1 MENKTLENMRYC
13 VEPVHPMAV
22 KLYSDL
28 VAIYKFVKDNY
39 QKDIDAAFDRASQ
52 QIGFVVTTT
61 VPVMLEVGEGG
72 AIKSLVM
79 GSESLKNTPF
89 EKEIT
94 AVFDVKKKGENK
106 INVSAGV
113 YNLALF
119 WYDAVKLKLR
129 TDWMEPA
136 QPVYQLQSELMG
148 MRQSPQSAQA
158 MSQAIR
164 SQHWMEPVHHMPW
177 MEPVHPHTPWTEPVH
192 HMPWMEPVHPHTPWT
207 EPVHHMPWME
217 PVHPHT
223 PWMEPVHYPGCRP
236 WLEPAHPVFQ
246 TAADF
251 QKAVEATA
259 TAKTF
264 EHTEPVQ
271 YLNRMSQIIQE
282 KSLLVSAIDEVYPEL
297 KLGERLNKAQYAMS
311 PTLPL
316 PPPRAA
322 AWPGVR
328 EPAHMM
334 AAAQFASPQPSPWS
348 MAMAEI
354 AQVLERYGP
363 RPEPWKDQFLSE
375 VASVLGKYSYG
386 MINPQPLPP
395 GAAAWP
401 GVREPAHMMAHQ
413 WASEPLPNPWR
424 QAMSEVAQ
432 VTERYKPSPDPW
444 KDQFLSEIA
453 SVMGKYSYGMLNPQ
467 PLPPSAAWPGVR
479 EPAHMMVPQ
488 RAHNPN
494 PSPWLRMPFPGVKE
508 PVHQMMT
515 HPWWSSDPAQMAAM
529 QPQMPQQ
536 MLSDMAAVM
545 RRYGF
550 QI

>member
-1 MENKTLENMRYC
+1 MEKKTMENKTLENMRYC

-22 KLYSDL
+22 RLYSDL
-28 VAIYKFVKDNY
+28 VTINKFVKDNY

-61 VPVMLEVGEGG
+61 VPVMLEVGDGG

-94 AVFDVKKKGENK
+94 AVFDLKKKGEKK

-119 WYDAVKLKLR
+119 WYDAVKLRLR

-164 SQHWMEPVHHMPW
+164 SQPW
-177 MEPVHPHTPWTEPVH
+177 MEPVHTHTPWTEPVH
-192 HMPWMEPVHPHTPWT
+192 HMPWMEPVHPT
-207 EPVHHMPWME
+207 
-217 PVHPHT
+217 T
-223 PWMEPVHYPGCRP
+223 PWMEPVHYPVCRPWQEPAHPPTPWMEPVHFPGCRP

-246 TAADF
+246 TAADLK
-251 QKAVEATA
+251 KAGE
-259 TAKTF
+259 AKTEEAKRF

-271 YLNRMSQIIQE
+271 YLNRVNQIIQE
-282 KSLLVSAIDEVYPEL
+282 RSILVSAIDEVYPEL

-316 PPPRAA
+316 PPPRAV
-322 AWPGVR
+322 WPGVR

-334 AAAQFASPQPSPWS
+334 AAT
-348 MAMAEI
+348 
-354 AQVLERYGP
+354 
-363 RPEPWKDQFLSE
+363 
-375 VASVLGKYSYG
+375 
-386 MINPQPLPP
+386 
-395 GAAAWP
+395 
-401 GVREPAHMMAHQ
+401 Q
-413 WASEPLPNPWR
+413 WASGPQPQPWR
-424 QAMSEVAQ
+424 QAMSEIAQ
-432 VTERYKPSPDPW
+432 VLGRHGPSPEPW
-444 KDQFLSEIA
+444 KDQLLSEIA
-453 SVMGKYSYGMLNPQ
+453 SVMGKYSFVMG
-467 PLPPSAAWPGVR
+467 PGV
-479 EPAHMMVPQ
+479 
-488 RAHNPN
+488 
-494 PSPWLRMPFPGVKE
+494 PWRQMNFPGVKE
-508 PVHQMMT
+508 PAHPMMT
-515 HPWWSSDPAQMAAM
+515 HPWWSSDPAQMAAV

-536 MLSDMAAVM
+536 MLSEMAEVM
-545 RRYGF
+545 RKYGF

>member
-22 KLYSDL
+22 RLYSDL
-28 VAIYKFVKDNY
+28 VTIYRFVKDNY

-94 AVFDVKKKGENK
+94 AVFDLKKKGANK
-106 INVSAGV
+106 IDVSAGV

-119 WYDAVKLKLR
+119 WYDAVKLRLR

-158 MSQAIR
+158 MSQAMR
-164 SQHWMEPVHHMPW
+164 SQHWM
-177 MEPVHPHTPWTEPVH
+177 EPVH

-271 YLNRMSQIIQE
+271 YLNRVSQIIQE

-297 KLGERLNKAQYAMS
+297 KLAERLNKAQYAMS

-316 PPPRAA
+316 PPPR

-348 MAMAEI
+348 MAMSEI
-354 AQVLERYGP
+354 AQVLQRYQP
-363 RPEPWKDQFLSE
+363 TPVPWRDQFLSE
-375 VASVLGKYSYG
+375 IANVMARFSYA
-386 MINPQPLPP
+386 MLNPQPLPP
-395 GAAAWP
+395 GAAEWP
-401 GVREPAHMMAHQ
+401 GVREPAHMMAAAHL
-413 WASEPLPNPWR
+413 ASDPNPSPWR
-424 QAMSEVAQ
+424 QA
-432 VTERYKPSPDPW
+432 
-444 KDQFLSEIA
+444 FF
-453 SVMGKYSYGMLNPQ
+453 
-467 PLPPSAAWPGVR
+467 PGVR
-479 EPAHMMVPQ
+479 EPAHAMAA
-488 RAHNPN
+488 AHLASNPN
-494 PSPWLRMPFPGVKE
+494 PSPWFRMPFPGVKE
-508 PVHQMMT
+508 PVHQMMAN
-515 HPWWSSDPAQMAAM
+515 PWWSSDPAQMAAM

-545 RRYGF
+545 RKYGF

>member
-1 MENKTLENMRYC
+1 MENKTMENKTLENMRYC

-22 KLYSDL
+22 RLYSDL
-28 VAIYKFVKDNY
+28 VTIYKFVKDNY

-61 VPVMLEVGEGG
+61 VPVMLEVGDGG

-94 AVFDVKKKGENK
+94 AVFDLKKKGEKK

-119 WYDAVKLKLR
+119 WYDAVKLRLR

-164 SQHWMEPVHHMPW
+164 SQPW
-177 MEPVHPHTPWTEPVH
+177 MEPVHT
-192 HMPWMEPVHPHTPWT
+192 HTPWT

-246 TAADF
+246 TAEDF

-271 YLNRMSQIIQE
+271 YLNRVSQIIQE

-297 KLGERLNKAQYAMS
+297 KLAERLNKAQYAMS

-316 PPPRAA
+316 PPPRAV
-322 AWPGVR
+322 WPGVR

-334 AAAQFASPQPSPWS
+334 TASQWASSPRPEPW
-348 MAMAEI
+348 MQIMAEI
-354 AQVLERYGP
+354 AQVIERYGP
-363 RPEPWKDQFLSE
+363 TPEPWKDQLLSE
-375 VASVLGKYSYG
+375 IANVMARFSYA
-386 MINPQPLPP
+386 MLNPQPLPP
-395 GAAAWP
+395 GA
-401 GVREPAHMMAHQ
+401 
-413 WASEPLPNPWR
+413 
-424 QAMSEVAQ
+424 
-432 VTERYKPSPDPW
+432 
-444 KDQFLSEIA
+444 
-453 SVMGKYSYGMLNPQ
+453 
-467 PLPPSAAWPGVR
+467 AAWPGVR

-515 HPWWSSDPAQMAAM
+515 NPWWSSDPAQMAAM
-529 QPQMPQQ
+529 QPEMPQQ
-536 MLSDMAAVM
+536 MLSEMAAVL

>member
-1 MENKTLENMRYC
+1 
-13 VEPVHPMAV
+13 MAV
-22 KLYSDL
+22 RLYSDL
-28 VAIYKFVKDNY
+28 VTIYKFVKDNY
-39 QKDIDAAFDRASQ
+39 QKDVDAAFDRASQ

-94 AVFDVKKKGENK
+94 AVFDVKRKGDNK
-106 INVSAGV
+106 LGVSPGL

-119 WYDAVKLKLR
+119 WYDAVKLRLR

-164 SQHWMEPVHHMPW
+164 SQPW
-177 MEPVHPHTPWTEPVH
+177 MEPVHTHTPWTEPVH
-192 HMPWMEPVHPHTPWT
+192 HMPWMEPVHPT
-207 EPVHHMPWME
+207 
-217 PVHPHT
+217 T

-246 TAADF
+246 TAADLK
-251 QKAVEATA
+251 KAGE
-259 TAKTF
+259 AKTEEAKRF

-271 YLNRMSQIIQE
+271 YLNRVNQIIQE
-282 KSLLVSAIDEVYPEL
+282 RSILVSAIDEVYPEL

-316 PPPRAA
+316 PPPRAV
-322 AWPGVR
+322 WPGVR

-334 AAAQFASPQPSPWS
+334 TASQWASGPHPEPWRQI
-348 MAMAEI
+348 MAEI
-354 AQVLERYGP
+354 AQVM
-363 RPEPWKDQFLSE
+363 D
-375 VASVLGKYSYG
+375 
-386 MINPQPLPP
+386 
-395 GAAAWP
+395 
-401 GVREPAHMMAHQ
+401 
-413 WASEPLPNPWR
+413 
-424 QAMSEVAQ
+424 
-432 VTERYKPSPDPW
+432 RYKPSPDPW
-444 KDQFLSEIA
+444 KDQLLSEIA
-453 SVMGKYSYGMLNPQ
+453 SLMGKYSYGMLNPQ
-467 PLPPSAAWPGVR
+467 PLPPIAAAWSGVR
-479 EPAHMMVPQ
+479 EPAHMMVHQWASSPQ
-488 RAHNPN
+488 PQ
-494 PSPWLRMPFPGVKE
+494 PWSQIMAEIAQVLGRHGPTPEPWKDQLLSEIASVMGKYSFVMGPGVPWRQMNFPGVKE
-508 PVHQMMT
+508 PAHPMMT
-515 HPWWSSDPAQMAAM
+515 HHWWSSVPAQMAAV

-536 MLSDMAAVM
+536 MLSEMAAVM
-545 RRYGF
+545 RKYGF

>member
-22 KLYSDL
+22 RLYSDL
-28 VAIYKFVKDNY
+28 VTIYKFVKDNY

-72 AIKSLVM
+72 AVKSLVM

-94 AVFDVKKKGENK
+94 AVFDLKKKGEKK

-119 WYDAVKLKLR
+119 WYDAVKLRLR

-177 MEPVHPHTPWTEPVH
+177 I
-192 HMPWMEPVHPHTPWT
+192 EPVHPHTPWT

-246 TAADF
+246 TAEDF

-271 YLNRMSQIIQE
+271 YLNRVSQIILE

-297 KLGERLNKAQYAMS
+297 KLAERLNKAQYAMS

-316 PPPRAA
+316 PPPRAV
-322 AWPGVR
+322 WPGVR
-328 EPAHMM
+328 ESAHMM
-334 AAAQFASPQPSPWS
+334 TPTWASGPHPEPWRQI
-348 MAMAEI
+348 MAEI
-354 AQVLERYGP
+354 AQVM
-363 RPEPWKDQFLSE
+363 D
-375 VASVLGKYSYG
+375 
-386 MINPQPLPP
+386 
-395 GAAAWP
+395 
-401 GVREPAHMMAHQ
+401 
-413 WASEPLPNPWR
+413 
-424 QAMSEVAQ
+424 
-432 VTERYKPSPDPW
+432 RYKPSPDPW

-453 SVMGKYSYGMLNPQ
+453 SVMDRFSYAMLNPQ
-467 PLPPSAAWPGVR
+467 PLPPSAAAWPGVREPAHMMAATQWANEPLPNPWRQIMAEIAQVLGRHGPTPEPWKDQLLSEIASVIDRFSYAMLNPQPLPPVAAAWPGVR

-488 RAHNPN
+488 RANNPN

-515 HPWWSSDPAQMAAM
+515 NQWWSSDPAQMAAM

-536 MLSDMAAVM
+536 MLSEMAAVL

>member
-1 MENKTLENMRYC
+1 MENKTMENKTLENMRYC

-22 KLYSDL
+22 RLYSDL
-28 VAIYKFVKDNY
+28 VTIYKFVKDNY

-94 AVFDVKKKGENK
+94 AVFDLKKKGEKK

-119 WYDAVKLKLR
+119 WYDAVKLRLR

-158 MSQAIR
+158 MNQAIR
-164 SQHWMEPVHHMPW
+164 SQHWM
-177 MEPVHPHTPWTEPVH
+177 EPVH

-246 TAADF
+246 TAEDF

-271 YLNRMSQIIQE
+271 YLNRVSQIIQE

-297 KLGERLNKAQYAMS
+297 KLAERLNKAQYAMS

-316 PPPRAA
+316 PPPRA
-322 AWPGVR
+322 WPGVR

-334 AAAQFASPQPSPWS
+334 TAS
-348 MAMAEI
+348 
-354 AQVLERYGP
+354 
-363 RPEPWKDQFLSE
+363 
-375 VASVLGKYSYG
+375 
-386 MINPQPLPP
+386 
-395 GAAAWP
+395 
-401 GVREPAHMMAHQ
+401 Q

-424 QAMSEVAQ
+424 QAMSEIAQ
-432 VTERYKPSPDPW
+432 VMDRYKPSPDPW
-444 KDQFLSEIA
+444 KDQLLSEIA
-453 SVMGKYSYGMLNPQ
+453 SLMGKYSYGMLNPQ
-467 PLPPSAAWPGVR
+467 PLPPRAAAWPGVR

-488 RAHNPN
+488 WAS
-494 PSPWLRMPFPGVKE
+494 SPQPQPWSQIMAEIAQVLGRHGPTPEPWKDQLLSEIASVMGNYNSVMGPGVPWRQMNFPGVKE
-508 PVHQMMT
+508 PAHPMMT
-515 HPWWSSDPAQMAAM
+515 HPWWSSDPAQMAAV

-536 MLSDMAAVM
+536 MLSEMAAVL

>member
-28 VAIYKFVKDNY
+28 VTIYKFVKDNY

-72 AIKSLVM
+72 AIKSLTM
-79 GSESLKNTPF
+79 GAESLKNTPF
-89 EKEIT
+89 EKEII
-94 AVFDVKKKGENK
+94 AVFDLKKKGENK

-136 QPVYQLQSELMG
+136 HPVFQLQSELMG
-148 MRQSPQSAQA
+148 MRQSPQSAAA
-158 MSQAIR
+158 MNIAGQP
-164 SQHWMEPVHHMPW
+164 QPWLEPVHFPGCRPW
-177 MEPVHPHTPWTEPVH
+177 LEPVHT
-192 HMPWMEPVHPHTPWT
+192 HTPWT

-251 QKAVEATA
+251 QTAVEA
-259 TAKTF
+259 KKF

-271 YLNRMSQIIQE
+271 YLNRVSQIIQE

-297 KLGERLNKAQYAMS
+297 KLAERLNKAQYAMS

-334 AAAQFASPQPSPWS
+334 TASQWASGPQPEPWRQI
-348 MAMAEI
+348 MAEI
-354 AQVLERYGP
+354 AQVIERSGP
-363 RPEPWKDQFLSE
+363 SPEPWKAQIMSE
-375 VASVLGKYSYG
+375 IASVISKYGYA
-386 MINPQPLPP
+386 MLNPQPLPP
-395 GAAAWP
+395 RMAAWP
-401 GVREPAHMMAHQ
+401 GVREPAHLMAPSQ
-413 WASEPLPNPWR
+413 WASNPEPSPWRQAFFPGVREPAHLMAPSQWAYGPRPEPWR
-424 QAMSEVAQ
+424 QAMAEIAQ
-432 VTERYKPSPDPW
+432 VLGRHGPTPEPW
-444 KDQFLSEIA
+444 KDQLLSEIA
-453 SVMGKYSYGMLNPQ
+453 SVMGNYSSVMGDPVPWRQ
-467 PLPPSAAWPGVR
+467 SA
-479 EPAHMMVPQ
+479 
-488 RAHNPN
+488 
-494 PSPWLRMPFPGVKE
+494 FPGVKE
-508 PVHQMMT
+508 PAHPMMT
-515 HPWWSSDPAQMAAM
+515 HPWWSSDPAQMAAV
-529 QPQMPQQ
+529 QPQISQQ

-545 RRYGF
+545 RKYGF
-550 QI
+550 RI

>member
-1 MENKTLENMRYC
+1 MENKTTENKTLENMRYC

-22 KLYSDL
+22 RLYSDL
-28 VAIYKFVKDNY
+28 VTIYKFVKDNY
-39 QKDIDAAFDRASQ
+39 QKDVDAAFDRASQ

-61 VPVMLEVGEGG
+61 VPVMMEVGEGG

-89 EKEIT
+89 EKEIA
-94 AVFDVKKKGENK
+94 AVFDLKKKGEKK

-119 WYDAVKLKLR
+119 WYDAVKLRLR

-164 SQHWMEPVHHMPW
+164 SQPW
-177 MEPVHPHTPWTEPVH
+177 MEPVHT
-192 HMPWMEPVHPHTPWT
+192 HTPWT

-246 TAADF
+246 TAEDF

-271 YLNRMSQIIQE
+271 YLNRVSQIIQE

-297 KLGERLNKAQYAMS
+297 KLAERLNKAQYAMS

-316 PPPRAA
+316 PPPRAV
-322 AWPGVR
+322 WPGVR

-334 AAAQFASPQPSPWS
+334 TASQWASSPRPEPW
-348 MAMAEI
+348 MQIMAEI
-354 AQVLERYGP
+354 AQVIERYGP
-363 RPEPWKDQFLSE
+363 TPEPWKDQLLSE
-375 VASVLGKYSYG
+375 IANVMARFSYA
-386 MINPQPLPP
+386 MLNPQPLPP
-395 GAAAWP
+395 GA
-401 GVREPAHMMAHQ
+401 
-413 WASEPLPNPWR
+413 
-424 QAMSEVAQ
+424 
-432 VTERYKPSPDPW
+432 
-444 KDQFLSEIA
+444 
-453 SVMGKYSYGMLNPQ
+453 
-467 PLPPSAAWPGVR
+467 AAWPGVR

-515 HPWWSSDPAQMAAM
+515 NPWWSSDPAQMAAM
-529 QPQMPQQ
+529 QPEMPQQ
-536 MLSDMAAVM
+536 MLSEMAAVL

>member
-1 MENKTLENMRYC
+1 MENKKLENMRYC

-28 VAIYKFVKDNY
+28 VTIYKFVKENY
-39 QKDIDAAFDRASQ
+39 QKDIDAAFDKASQ

-61 VPVMLEVGEGG
+61 VPVMLEVGDGG
-72 AIKSLVM
+72 AMKSLVM
-79 GSESLKNTPF
+79 GSESLKDTPF

-94 AVFDVKKKGENK
+94 AVFDLKKKGANK
-106 INVSAGV
+106 IDVSAGV

-119 WYDAVKLKLR
+119 WYDAVKLRLR

-164 SQHWMEPVHHMPW
+164 SKHWM
-177 MEPVHPHTPWTEPVH
+177 EPVH

-251 QKAVEATA
+251 QKAVEAKTA
-259 TAKTF
+259 EAKTF

-271 YLNRMSQIIQE
+271 YLNRVSQIIQE

-297 KLGERLNKAQYAMS
+297 KLAERLNKAQYAMS

-316 PPPRAA
+316 PPPRA
-322 AWPGVR
+322 WPGVR

-334 AAAQFASPQPSPWS
+334 TASQWASSPQPQPWRQ
-348 MAMAEI
+348 AMSEI

-375 VASVLGKYSYG
+375 IANV
-386 MINPQPLPP
+386 
-395 GAAAWP
+395 
-401 GVREPAHMMAHQ
+401 MA
-413 WASEPLPNPWR
+413 R
-424 QAMSEVAQ
+424 
-432 VTERYKPSPDPW
+432 
-444 KDQFLSEIA
+444 F
-453 SVMGKYSYGMLNPQ
+453 SYGMLNPQ
-467 PLPPSAAWPGVR
+467 PLPPR
-479 EPAHMMVPQ
+479 
-488 RAHNPN
+488 
-494 PSPWLRMPFPGVKE
+494 
-508 PVHQMMT
+508 
-515 HPWWSSDPAQMAAM
+515 MAAAG
-529 QPQMPQQ
+529 P
-536 MLSDMAAVM
+536 A
-545 RRYGF
+545 
-550 QI
+550 

>member
-1 MENKTLENMRYC
+1 MENKTMENKTLENMRYC

-22 KLYSDL
+22 RLYSDL
-28 VAIYKFVKDNY
+28 VTIYKFVKDNY

-61 VPVMLEVGEGG
+61 VPVMLEVGDGG
-72 AIKSLVM
+72 SIKSLVM

-94 AVFDVKKKGENK
+94 AVFDLKKKGEKK

-119 WYDAVKLKLR
+119 WYDAVKLRLR

-158 MSQAIR
+158 TGQAIR
-164 SQHWMEPVHHMPW
+164 SQ
-177 MEPVHPHTPWTEPVH
+177 
-192 HMPWMEPVHPHTPWT
+192 PWMEPVHPHTPWT

-246 TAADF
+246 TAEDF
-251 QKAVEATA
+251 QKAVEATT

-271 YLNRMSQIIQE
+271 YLNRVSQIIQE

-297 KLGERLNKAQYAMS
+297 KLAERLNKAQYAMS

-316 PPPRAA
+316 PPPRAV
-322 AWPGVR
+322 WPGVR

-334 AAAQFASPQPSPWS
+334 TASQWASSPRPEPWRQI
-348 MAMAEI
+348 MAEI
-354 AQVLERYGP
+354 AQVM
-363 RPEPWKDQFLSE
+363 D
-375 VASVLGKYSYG
+375 
-386 MINPQPLPP
+386 
-395 GAAAWP
+395 
-401 GVREPAHMMAHQ
+401 
-413 WASEPLPNPWR
+413 
-424 QAMSEVAQ
+424 
-432 VTERYKPSPDPW
+432 RYKPSPDPW

-453 SVMGKYSYGMLNPQ
+453 SVMDRFSYAMLNPQ
-467 PLPPSAAWPGVR
+467 PLPPGAAAWPGVR

-494 PSPWLRMPFPGVKE
+494 PSPWLSMPFPGVKE

-515 HPWWSSDPAQMAAM
+515 NPWWSSDPAQMAAM
-529 QPQMPQQ
+529 QPEMPQQ
-536 MLSDMAAVM
+536 MLSEMAAVL

>member
-1 MENKTLENMRYC
+1 MENKTLENMHYC

-22 KLYSDL
+22 RLYSDL
-28 VAIYKFVKDNY
+28 VTIYKFVKDNY

-72 AIKSLVM
+72 AIKSLSM

-94 AVFDVKKKGENK
+94 AVFDLKKKGEKK

-119 WYDAVKLKLR
+119 WYDAVKLRLR

-158 MSQAIR
+158 MGQAIR
-164 SQHWMEPVHHMPW
+164 SQHWM
-177 MEPVHPHTPWTEPVH
+177 EPVH

-246 TAADF
+246 TAEDF
-251 QKAVEATA
+251 QKTVKATA

-271 YLNRMSQIIQE
+271 YLNRVSQIIQE

-297 KLGERLNKAQYAMS
+297 KLAERLNKAQYAMS

-316 PPPRAA
+316 PPPRAV
-322 AWPGVR
+322 WPGVR

-334 AAAQFASPQPSPWS
+334 AAAPW
-348 MAMAEI
+348 ANEPLPNPWRQALAEI

-375 VASVLGKYSYG
+375 IANVMARFSY
-386 MINPQPLPP
+386 
-395 GAAAWP
+395 A
-401 GVREPAHMMAHQ
+401 
-413 WASEPLPNPWR
+413 
-424 QAMSEVAQ
+424 
-432 VTERYKPSPDPW
+432 
-444 KDQFLSEIA
+444 
-453 SVMGKYSYGMLNPQ
+453 MLNPQ
-467 PLPPSAAWPGVR
+467 PLPPVAAAWPGVR

-488 RAHNPN
+488 QAHNPN
-494 PSPWLRMPFPGVKE
+494 PSPWLHMPFPGVKE

-515 HPWWSSDPAQMAAM
+515 NPWWSSDPAQMAAM

-536 MLSDMAAVM
+536 MLSEMAAVL